1 MMNEGII
8 FNDNLNF
15 TEHQG
20 KSSSPGNDMDVEG
33 AKISKNGSDYDIT
46 IAKSSHNKD
55 KTEVQWSNNELFQN
69 YFSYNHEVEKRNEY
83 NKVLKEAND
92 LLTKELKMYKEKL
105 QILGNKPVNNTV
117 LKKDYDEL
125 QTQFLVKKQKIE
137 DLENEKHEL
146 ATQISIQKGNISS
159 VSQVRNTLKANL
171 KHREDKYLNDILQLQ
186 AKNKDLENVV
196 CKMGKSTETLRLLT
210 NEQRA
215 YRDNIRKSGLGYRGA
230 YVLSKAN
237 AKIPKLYS
245 AYELR
250 DENVQLHVFDS

>member
-1 MMNEGII
+1 MMNVGTIL
-8 FNDNLNF
+8 NDNLNV
-15 TEHQG
+15 TEQQG
-20 KSSSPGNDMDVEG
+20 KSSSPGKDTNAKG
-33 AKISKNGSDYDIT
+33 AKICKNGSDYDIT
-46 IAKSSHNKD
+46 IAKSSHDKD
-55 KTEVQWSNNELFQN
+55 KT
-69 YFSYNHEVEKRNEY
+69 K
-83 NKVLKEAND
+83 
-92 LLTKELKMYKEKL
+92 
-105 QILGNKPVNNTV
+105 
-117 LKKDYDEL
+117 
-125 QTQFLVKKQKIE
+125 KIE

-245 AYELR
+245 AYELLIECPTAMFCSEKLLR
-250 DENVQLHVFDS
+250 MLKRVD